1 MIAKSCP
8 WLSLGSPHCCTQ
20 GNFLHQGNNGLSPGT
35 ARDRRSNPRRPVAG
49 IPEQRGRTMP
59 SDRIDRLA
67 RRRAE
72 RAMRSG
78 DVGFFL
84 HFLASA
90 LEESGAPDVTEEQRR
105 NIVGFVAKELD
116 KLAGQITSKG

>member
-1 MIAKSCP
+1 
-8 WLSLGSPHCCTQ
+8 
-20 GNFLHQGNNGLSPGT
+20 
-35 ARDRRSNPRRPVAG
+35 
-49 IPEQRGRTMP
+49 MP